1 MILIRIGTPTR
12 ICEWAFFKR
21 NRWIGKKVEL
31 CLNECES
38 LTENLFSEK
47 LQ

>member
-1 MILIRIGTPTR
+1 MILIRIRTTTH
-12 ICEWAFFKR
+12 ISEWAFFKR